1 MSSSNWLEDKDLV
14 NDFTTNINQ
23 RTEELFRIPNMELD
37 SDGCFVAPVV
47 VLRENVIFPKMIT
60 PVFVGQ
66 QKNLESLRYGLEN
79 EQTVITLIPKDP
91 EKEFPVKK
99 SDFYPVGLE
108 IAVGRLVNLP
118 EEHFSTLVQGR
129 RRVILMDI
137 VRRSPVLMA
146 RVYVSEVEAKKSRHL
161 EALIRT
167 TRNLFEKCVQLDRK
181 LPDEA
186 VAYASTI
193 TDPSWLAD
201 MIATTISFENEQRQ
215 EILFELDP
223 EKRLEILN
231 SFLAQELDVLEL
243 GNQISTTVQNEVDK
257 NQREFY
263 LREQMRAIQKELN
276 EDDVFSRDLNELKEK
291 IDQKQFS
298 DEAREVALKEFE
310 RLTQLPAM
318 SPEVNVSRSYIDWLL
333 DLPWVEQTEDN
344 LDVKHA
350 SEILNKNHY
359 GLEKAKDRILEYIAV
374 RSLKPKKEKQPILCF
389 VGPPG
394 TGKTSIG
401 RSIAE
406 ALGKKF

>member
-1 MSSSNWLEDKDLV
+1 
-14 NDFTTNINQ
+14 
-23 RTEELFRIPNMELD
+23 
-37 SDGCFVAPVV
+37 
-47 VLRENVIFPKMIT
+47 
-60 PVFVGQ
+60 
-66 QKNLESLRYGLEN
+66 
-79 EQTVITLIPKDP
+79 
-91 EKEFPVKK
+91 
-99 SDFYPVGLE
+99 
-108 IAVGRLVNLP
+108 
-118 EEHFSTLVQGR
+118 
-129 RRVILMDI
+129 MDI

-146 RVYVSEVEAKKSRHL
+146 RVYVSEAEAKKSRHL

-406 ALGKKF
+406 ALGKKFVRISLGGVRDEAEIRGHRRTYIGALPGRILQTMKKAGTINPLFMLDEIDKLGPLFGSGL